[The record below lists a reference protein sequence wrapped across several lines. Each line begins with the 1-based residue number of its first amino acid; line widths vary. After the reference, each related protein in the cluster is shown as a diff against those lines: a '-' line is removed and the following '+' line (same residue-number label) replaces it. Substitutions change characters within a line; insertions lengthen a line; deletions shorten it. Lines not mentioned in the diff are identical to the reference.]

1 MCQIGAF
8 ETDQIY
14 YLYPV
19 QSFVVSA
26 RKYRPSS
33 WHDVIGQDQVVVTL
47 KNAIKN
53 NHLAQSFLF
62 CGPRGVGKT
71 TCARILAKTI
81 NCENIQENGE
91 ACNTCE
97 SCSSFNE
104 NASFNIHEID
114 AASNNSVEDIRSLVD
129 QVRYAPASGKF
140 KIYIIDEVHM
150 LSASAFNAF
159 LKTLEEPPLYVKF
172 ILATTEKH
180 KIIPTI
186 LSRCQIFD
194 FNRIRIKDMTQQLE
208 IICKNEGIDCTDE
221 AMHLI
226 AQKADGAM
234 RDALSI
240 FDRITSFSGKSITA
254 KDVIENLNILDYEYF
269 FKITDAFVV
278 EDVATALVIFDEV
291 VNKGFDGDIFINGLA
306 EHFRNILVCKDEAT
320 LKLLDT
326 SETVIERYKTQ
337 SNLISASFLLSG
349 LNILNST
356 DVNYRA
362 SKNKRLHV
370 ELALM
375 KLCYVH
381 SAVSTLSSGSMEKKT
396 PDLNEKR
403 PNAAIK
409 PIASA
414 VKTTETNNI
423 SDISTVIEE
432 PVKKVRVE
440 NSTIITPQL
449 ESVETVVIP
458 KKTDIRQAIKKEEDE
473 KSAALLTKTVEEPL
487 KVISPEM
494 FFIVWKQY
502 ADFIRK
508 DQNRVAIIM
517 DAAAVSIN
525 ETNNIVVR
533 LESNLEANIMK
544 EMQNDLREFIKDG
557 LENNQFD
564 ISFIVESV
572 KSDKIKRPYTT
583 QEKYKKME
591 EINPLI
597 KELKETLGFE
607 LDY

>member
-1 MCQIGAF
+1 M
-8 ETDQIY
+8 
-14 YLYPV
+14 

-409 PIASA
+409 PIATA

>member
-159 LKTLEEPPLYVKF
+159 LKTLEEPPLYIKF

-375 KLCYVH
+375 KLCYIH

-409 PIASA
+409 PIATA

-502 ADFIRK
+502 SDFIRK

>member
-8 ETDQIY
+8 ETDQIC

-326 SETVIERYKTQ
+326 SESVIERYKTQ

-375 KLCYVH
+375 KLCYIH

-409 PIASA
+409 PIATA

-564 ISFIVESV
+564 ISFIVENV

>member
-1 MCQIGAF
+1 M
-8 ETDQIY
+8 
-14 YLYPV
+14 

-81 NCENIQENGE
+81 NCENLQENGE
-91 ACNTCE
+91 ACNACE
-97 SCSSFNE
+97 SCTSFNE
-104 NASFNIHEID
+104 NASFNIHEVD

-159 LKTLEEPPLYVKF
+159 LKTLEEPPVYVKF

-194 FNRIRIKDMTQQLE
+194 FNRIKIKHMTKQLE

-240 FDRITSFSGKSITA
+240 FDRITSFSGKTITA

-269 FKITDAFVV
+269 FKITEAFAA
-278 EDVATALVIFDEV
+278 EDVTTALLLFDEII
-291 VNKGFDGDIFINGLA
+291 NKGFDGDIFINGLA
-306 EHFRNILVCKDEAT
+306 EHFRNILVCKDENT

-326 SETVIERYKTQ
+326 SESVIERYKNQ
-337 SNLISASFLLSG
+337 SDLISASFLISG
-349 LNILNST
+349 LNILNGA

-370 ELALM
+370 ELAIM
-375 KLCYVH
+375 KLCYMH
-381 SAVSTLSSGSMEKKT
+381 NAVSTLANGGVEKKT
-396 PDLNEKR
+396 SDLNGKHQTVFSNRLETPIKSDTQPVAEKKEVV
-403 PNAAIK
+403 N
-409 PIASA
+409 
-414 VKTTETNNI
+414 
-423 SDISTVIEE
+423 DE
-432 PVKKVRVE
+432 PVKKVKVE
-440 NSTIITPQL
+440 NSTIITAQV
-449 ESVETVVIP
+449 ESVETVMIP
-458 KKTDIRQAIKKEEDE
+458 KKTDLRQAIKKEEDE
-473 KSAALLTKTVEEPL
+473 KNAAQLVQKTEEPL

-502 ADFIRK
+502 ADFIRN

-544 EMQNDLREFIKDG
+544 EMQNDLREFIMEG

-564 ISFIVESV
+564 ISFVVETV

>member
-1 MCQIGAF
+1 
-8 ETDQIY
+8 
-14 YLYPV
+14 V

>member
-1 MCQIGAF
+1 MCQIRAF
-8 ETDQIY
+8 ETGQIC

-278 EDVATALVIFDEV
+278 EDVAAALVLFDEV

-306 EHFRNILVCKDEAT
+306 EHFRNILVCKDEST

-326 SETVIERYKTQ
+326 SETVIERYKSQ

-381 SAVSTLSSGSMEKKT
+381 SAVSTLSAGGMEKKT

-403 PNAAIK
+403 PIANIK
-409 PIASA
+409 PISAA
-414 VKTTETNNI
+414 VKPTETNNI
-423 SDISTVIEE
+423 SDIPNVSDE

>member
-1 MCQIGAF
+1 M
-8 ETDQIY
+8 
-14 YLYPV
+14 

-81 NCENIQENGE
+81 NCENLQENGE
-91 ACNTCE
+91 ACNACE
-97 SCSSFNE
+97 SCTSFNE
-104 NASFNIHEID
+104 NASFNIHEVD

-159 LKTLEEPPLYVKF
+159 LKTLEEPPVYVKF

-194 FNRIRIKDMTQQLE
+194 FNRIKIKHMTKQLE

-240 FDRITSFSGKSITA
+240 FDRITSFSGKTITA

-269 FKITDAFVV
+269 FKITEAFAA
-278 EDVATALVIFDEV
+278 EDVTTALLLFDEII
-291 VNKGFDGDIFINGLA
+291 NKGFDGDIFINGLA
-306 EHFRNILVCKDEAT
+306 EHFRNILVCKDENT

-326 SETVIERYKTQ
+326 SESVIERYKNQ
-337 SNLISASFLLSG
+337 SDLISASFLISG
-349 LNILNST
+349 LNILNGA

-370 ELALM
+370 ELAIM
-375 KLCYVH
+375 KLCYMH
-381 SAVSTLSSGSMEKKT
+381 NAVSTLANGGVEKKT
-396 PDLNEKR
+396 SDLNGKQQTVFSNRLETPIKSDTQPVAEKKEVV
-403 PNAAIK
+403 N
-409 PIASA
+409 
-414 VKTTETNNI
+414 
-423 SDISTVIEE
+423 DE
-432 PVKKVRVE
+432 PVKKVKVE
-440 NSTIITPQL
+440 NSTIITAQV
-449 ESVETVVIP
+449 ESVETVMIP
-458 KKTDIRQAIKKEEDE
+458 KKTDLRQAIKKEEDE
-473 KSAALLTKTVEEPL
+473 KNAAQLVQKTEEPL

-502 ADFIRK
+502 ADFIRN

-544 EMQNDLREFIKDG
+544 EMQNDLREFIMEG

-564 ISFIVESV
+564 ISFVVETV

>member
-1 MCQIGAF
+1 MCQNGAF

>member
-1 MCQIGAF
+1 M
-8 ETDQIY
+8 
-14 YLYPV
+14 

-473 KSAALLTKTVEEPL
+473 KSAALLAKTVEEPL

>member
-1 MCQIGAF
+1 LCQIGAF